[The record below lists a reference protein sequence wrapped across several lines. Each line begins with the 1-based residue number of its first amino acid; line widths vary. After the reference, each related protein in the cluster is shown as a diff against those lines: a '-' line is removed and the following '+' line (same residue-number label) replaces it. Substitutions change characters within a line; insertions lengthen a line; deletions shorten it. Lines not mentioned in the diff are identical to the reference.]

1 MRRPILLL
9 LAFLV
14 GAAVAGL
21 ALYVRQE
28 LRTPGLPPRAEAGG
42 RVTVGVILEIPRGL
56 GARGV
61 VQLLEQNRIIRNRY
75 VALAYIFSTGARNKL
90 QAGEYLFDRPL
101 TIPEVVD
108 KLATGA
114 VYLHKFTVP
123 EGLTVEGTAQKW
135 QEQGFGPA
143 EDFLMAAAGAVDLVR
158 HFDEKAT
165 SMEGYLF
172 PETYSFPAHTT
183 ASQAVEAMV
192 NRFHQM
198 ADRLQQAVPFTNWP
212 LNLHEA
218 VILASLVETEA
229 AHEDERAVIAS
240 VYLNRLNRRIRL
252 QCDPTVIYALQQ
264 ADRYRGSLTLAD
276 LRFQSPYNTYVN
288 AGLPP
293 GPIANPGY
301 PSLLAAVQPASTN
314 YFYFVRTTEGRH
326 TFSETLAAH
335 NRAVA
340 AYRKL
345 QRPSRTRP
353 VGELLP
359 GHQVSRKLP
368 S

>member
-1 MRRPILLL
+1 MKRPILLI
-9 LAFLV
+9 LV
-14 GAAVAGL
+14 VLICLAAVGL
-21 ALYVRQE
+21 AVYIRNE
-28 LRTPGLPPRAEAGG
+28 LRRPGVLPPTEGGQRASEGL
-42 RVTVGVILEIPRGL
+42 ILEIPRGL

-61 VQLLEQNRIIRNRY
+61 VQLLQDHKIIRSRY
-75 VALAYIFSTGARNKL
+75 VALAYIFGTGARDQL

-101 TIPEVVD
+101 TIPEIVN

-123 EGLTVEGTAQKW
+123 EGLTIEGTAQKW
-135 QEQGFGPA
+135 EEQGFGSA

-158 HFDEKAT
+158 RFDDNAI
-165 SMEGYLF
+165 SAEGYLF
-172 PETYSFPAHTT
+172 PETYSFPAHTP
-183 ASQAVEAMV
+183 ARQAIEAMV
-192 NRFHQM
+192 DRFRQM
-198 ADRLQQAVPFTNWP
+198 TDRLQQTVPAGNWP
-212 LNLHEA
+212 LNLHDT

-229 AHEDERAVIAS
+229 AHEEERAVIAS
-240 VYLNRLNRRIRL
+240 VYLNRLHRKILL

-264 ADRYRGSLTLAD
+264 ADHYRGFLTLTD
-276 LRFQSPYNTYVN
+276 LRFQSPYNTYVKP
-288 AGLPP
+288 GLPP

-301 PSLLAAVQPASTN
+301 PSLLAAVQPASSN

-345 QRPSRTRP
+345 VHPARAKP
-353 VGELLP
+353 VG
-359 GHQVSRKLP
+359 
-368 S
+368 